1 MPVEE
6 PEVVTYNNWKA
17 GPWHSLGPD
26 YGPSEDHNYDCVNM
40 QVYANGSIGPRPCLV
55 SICNGIDLWAG
66 GDDSKFKGS
75 FWYQVDDFAGGP
87 LSVLSDSDARF
98 QIVEGESTQYAFDH
112 SAGANTTI
120 SVDLATFRTPLKPAR
135 YLVSGHASSPESV
148 ISSMPYQRLG
158 DKNVIVGGDGYFTNL
173 DDTGSDSYQAI
184 TASADGTLTDNEYPQ
199 NWDPTCL
206 FSWRDRYWSWGDYD
220 SGSNHNGNRIH
231 YSAVG
236 AIQTWGANDY
246 IDVGADNDLPIIGV
260 WQVFDNLLIAMA
272 DSRWYKYTFTD
283 DPDFGEIR
291 YIGTK
296 IIPDFYVTA
305 ATTGSAI
312 IYTTRQSGLVIATK
326 DNIDDQTFKY
336 ITVPKDGDD
345 SQEIFFLRGM
355 SAHAHNAICLPYQ
368 VKSVSAT
375 APDNVYKGDRSID
388 LVNGVWTHQL
398 YFGTGDDSVLETAFV
413 DAVPMGNDHWGFYAV
428 DTHNTSSANDDTLY
442 VRPVTLNRPSNNA
455 DAFNDESEVATHTT
469 DADDRFEGTIWLSTY
484 RPEEK
489 NSASIEKVIID
500 FDFWNSTGFN
510 APAFTVKADCVHD
523 GDEINT
529 ITVGSLD
536 ANELSSTSGT
546 VYVPKR
552 GRVVLRPARM
562 PLSSQI
568 NVSITGIKSVAFKEI
583 SVVYA
588 VQKQTPITNVN
599 T

>member
-1 MPVEE
+1 
-6 PEVVTYNNWKA
+6 
-17 GPWHSLGPD
+17 
-26 YGPSEDHNYDCVNM
+26 
-40 QVYANGSIGPRPCLV
+40 
-55 SICNGIDLWAG
+55 
-66 GDDSKFKGS
+66 
-75 FWYQVDDFAGGP
+75 
-87 LSVLSDSDARF
+87 
-98 QIVEGESTQYAFDH
+98 
-112 SAGANTTI
+112 
-120 SVDLATFRTPLKPAR
+120 
-135 YLVSGHASSPESV
+135 
-148 ISSMPYQRLG
+148 
-158 DKNVIVGGDGYFTNL
+158 
-173 DDTGSDSYQAI
+173 
-184 TASADGTLTDNEYPQ
+184 
-199 NWDPTCL
+199 
-206 FSWRDRYWSWGDYD
+206 
-220 SGSNHNGNRIH
+220 
-231 YSAVG
+231 
-236 AIQTWGANDY
+236 
-246 IDVGADNDLPIIGV
+246 
-260 WQVFDNLLIAMA
+260 MA

-455 DAFNDESEVATHTT
+455 DTFSDESEIATHTT

>member
-1 MPVEE
+1 M
-6 PEVVTYNNWKA
+6 
-17 GPWHSLGPD
+17 
-26 YGPSEDHNYDCVNM
+26 
-40 QVYANGSIGPRPCLV
+40 
-55 SICNGIDLWAG
+55 
-66 GDDSKFKGS
+66 
-75 FWYQVDDFAGGP
+75 
-87 LSVLSDSDARF
+87 
-98 QIVEGESTQYAFDH
+98 
-112 SAGANTTI
+112 
-120 SVDLATFRTPLKPAR
+120 
-135 YLVSGHASSPESV
+135 
-148 ISSMPYQRLG
+148 
-158 DKNVIVGGDGYFTNL
+158 
-173 DDTGSDSYQAI
+173 
-184 TASADGTLTDNEYPQ
+184 
-199 NWDPTCL
+199 
-206 FSWRDRYWSWGDYD
+206 
-220 SGSNHNGNRIH
+220 
-231 YSAVG
+231 
-236 AIQTWGANDY
+236 
-246 IDVGADNDLPIIGV
+246 
-260 WQVFDNLLIAMA
+260 
-272 DSRWYKYTFTD
+272 
-283 DPDFGEIR
+283 
-291 YIGTK
+291 
-296 IIPDFYVTA
+296 
-305 ATTGSAI
+305 
-312 IYTTRQSGLVIATK
+312 
-326 DNIDDQTFKY
+326 
-336 ITVPKDGDD
+336 
-345 SQEIFFLRGM
+345 
-355 SAHAHNAICLPYQ
+355 
-368 VKSVSAT
+368 
-375 APDNVYKGDRSID
+375 
-388 LVNGVWTHQL
+388 

-455 DAFNDESEVATHTT
+455 DAFSDESEVATHTT